1 MIDYVLVNRRLRT
14 SILDTRVFRST
25 YIQSDHEL
33 VNSSTRFK
41 MKVKRVQ
48 NTGLMKW
55 QTSGLPLEMRIG
67 FKVALAA
74 TYSLPSLLRR
84 RMQRKFAEPL

>member
-1 MIDYVLVNRRLRT
+1 
-14 SILDTRVFRST
+14 
-25 YIQSDHEL
+25 
-33 VNSSTRFK
+33 

-74 TYSLPSLLRR
+74 AYSLPSLLRR
-84 RMQRKFAEPL
+84 RMQRKFGEPLKL